1 MLLFRSEQHIDR
13 WCNQWNRPRGGT
25 LTLIQGWKLAQLWYG
40 DRLNP
45 QWQPKTAVEAES
57 VFQDV
62 GLVGEFWKL
71 TG

>member
-13 WCNQWNRPRGGT
+13 WCEQWSRTRGAT
-25 LTLIQGWKLAQLWYG
+25 LSLAQGWKLVQLWYG

-45 QWQPKTAVEAES
+45 GWRPKSAAEAEK
-57 VFQDV
+57 VFAEV

-71 TG
+71 R